1 MENDA
6 AIPPALEPNQ
16 LPSIQSRVKME
27 TVHRFALVRY
37 LSELTMSHSVTPPST
52 RTRAPSLVQ
61 ESHSSRPHV
70 VRVRPVAARA
80 RLRRVTLGVPAVRSP
95 LAVLQ
100 RRTVTDFRPFAAP
113 TSGCVRIDTL
123 SPPHTPTP
131 PKHPPP
137 LRKAEGGCFCGGFWG
152 GERVSLLTQPNSLPS
167 ISGLLAKLPT

>member
-1 MENDA
+1 MDNDA
-6 AIPPALEPNQ
+6 AIPPALESNQ
-16 LPSIQSRVKME
+16 LPSIQSRVAMD
-27 TVHRFALVRY
+27 TVLRFTLVRY

-70 VRVRPVAARA
+70 VRVRPVAARS

-113 TSGCVRIDTL
+113 TSGCVRSDTL
-123 SPPHTPTP
+123 SPPQPPTP
-131 PKHPPP
+131 PKNPPP
-137 LRKAEGGCFCGGFWG
+137 LQKRNGVVFVGGVWV
-152 GERVSLLTQPNSLPS
+152 GERVSLRTQPNSLLS